1 LTEPQKPVEMTADEI
16 AGIFSTK
23 FGVPKVRVTV
33 FASPQIGWDVKIIS
47 DPRDAAKLD
56 EQAQQYARALR
67 PLYRLSLRSTPYGP
81 GVHGRILDPR
91 WTPRE
96 R

>member
-1 LTEPQKPVEMTADEI
+1 MTEPQKPIEMAADEI

-23 FGVPKVRVTV
+23 FGVPKVRATV

-56 EQAQQYARALR
+56 EQVQQYARALR
-67 PLYRLSLRSTPYGP
+67 PLYKLKS
-81 GVHGRILDPR
+81 
-91 WTPRE
+91 
-96 R
+96 